1 VTGSSRLALGV
12 GCCLLAGLLAG
23 CDGSGSRASVGGSG
37 AGATTVSTPATTTQP
52 TAGGKPTPP
61 LEVNIL
67 LDGRRIVPRTPFGAN
82 VSWTPL
88 VAAVAART
96 RVEVTGPLT
105 VQGGAGQWNAVPAGR
120 ALAVAARI
128 TVTGD
133 GAGEVR
139 ATAELLDAGGAVL
152 FGRTTVLY
160 VLATGAD
167 VLTGTT
173 GTLDLRVRQLDADR
187 AAGRVT
193 ADEYARLLER
203 ILGGGAVETRD

>member
-1 VTGSSRLALGV
+1 LAVLLV
-12 GCCLLAGLLAG
+12 GCQGG
-23 CDGSGSRASVGGSG
+23 GSRTGAAS
-37 AGATTVSTPATTTQP
+37 TTVSTGADAAAPAAATTQP
-52 TAGGKPTPP
+52 SIGDKPTPP
-61 LEVNIL
+61 VEVTML
-67 LDGRRIVPRTPFGAN
+67 LDGRGIAPRTPFEAT

-105 VQGGAGQWNAVPAGR
+105 AQGGAGQWTDVAAGRMLSVPAQ
-120 ALAVAARI
+120 V
-128 TVTGD
+128 TVSGD

-139 ATAELLDAGGAVL
+139 ATAELLDAEGAVQ
-152 FGRTTVLY
+152 FGRTSVLY

-173 GTLDLRVRQLDADR
+173 GTLDLRLRQLDTDR

-193 ADEYARLLER
+193 ADEYARLREQ
-203 ILGGGAVETRD
+203 ILGGGAAETRN